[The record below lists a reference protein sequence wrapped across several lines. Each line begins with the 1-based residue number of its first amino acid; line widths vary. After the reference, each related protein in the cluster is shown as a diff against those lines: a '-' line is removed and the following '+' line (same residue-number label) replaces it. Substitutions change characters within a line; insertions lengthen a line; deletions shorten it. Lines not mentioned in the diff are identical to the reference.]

1 MKRHKN
7 ELEKYAKDGGQFC
20 NSIAKKIL
28 NQKKYKNKNKTKQN
42 TKRAEN
48 H

>member
-28 NQKKYKNKNKTKQN
+28 NQKNTKTKTKQN
-42 TKRAEN
+42 TERAEN